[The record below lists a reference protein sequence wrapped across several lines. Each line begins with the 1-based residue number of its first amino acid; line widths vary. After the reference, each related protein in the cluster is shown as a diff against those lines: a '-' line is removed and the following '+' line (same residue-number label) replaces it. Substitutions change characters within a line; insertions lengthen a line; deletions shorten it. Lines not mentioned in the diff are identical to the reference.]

1 MSTEE
6 RDVQIEDQVDFETP
20 ETNTDEL
27 TPEVNDFEETQDQE
41 VETPSAEETPSLEPE
56 VSTEPESSM
65 EAPEEVP
72 QEQVPAADPVQDVQA
87 TPTPQETSSPG
98 RVMRFEDF
106 VSSRD

>member
-1 MSTEE
+1 MPTEE
-6 RDVQIEDQVDFETP
+6 RDIQIEDQVDFETP

-41 VETPSAEETPSLEPE
+41 VETPSVDETPSLEPE
-56 VSTEPESSM
+56 VSAEPETSM
-65 EAPEEVP
+65 EAPAEVP
-72 QEQVPAADPVQDVQA
+72 QEQAPADPVQDTQP